1 MDEKQKR
8 QRPMVNAATV
18 EKCKNLKFL
27 GYFLNATGA
36 KREDLTAHIGITTA
50 AFGRWFSVDDIRYS
64 NLVRIY
70 DYFGYDVKMV
80 FTYADDKA
88 PSRATAYAIL
98 NMLDPS
104 KKLNPLFVEMKLN
117 NYNFETIGAKLSR
130 TAQAVNHWFLEDEI
144 AVSMLFK
151 FANAMGATLELVPEV
166 REKGLYK

>member
-36 KREDLTAHIGITTA
+36 KREDLTAYMGITTA

-104 KKLNPLFVEMKLN
+104 KKLNPLFVEM
-117 NYNFETIGAKLSR
+117 
-130 TAQAVNHWFLEDEI
+130 
-144 AVSMLFK
+144 M
-151 FANAMGATLELVPEV
+151 
-166 REKGLYK
+166 

>member
-36 KREDLTAHIGITTA
+36 KREDLTAHMGITTA

-117 NYNFETIGAKLSR
+117 NYNFETIGAKLSHR
-130 TAQAVNHWFLEDEI
+130 PGRQPLVLGRRDCSFDALQVCKCDGRD
-144 AVSMLFK
+144 S
-151 FANAMGATLELVPEV
+151 GASAGGE
-166 REKGLYK
+166 R

>member
-36 KREDLTAHIGITTA
+36 KREDLTAHMGITTA

-88 PSRATAYAIL
+88 PSRAVKS
-98 NMLDPS
+98 NFFFS
-104 KKLNPLFVEMKLN
+104 NFKKFSFQQISAFCIQHKVGHFCCSL
-117 NYNFETIGAKLSR
+117 
-130 TAQAVNHWFLEDEI
+130 
-144 AVSMLFK
+144 
-151 FANAMGATLELVPEV
+151 
-166 REKGLYK
+166 

>member
-1 MDEKQKR
+1 
-8 QRPMVNAATV
+8 
-18 EKCKNLKFL
+18 
-27 GYFLNATGA
+27 
-36 KREDLTAHIGITTA
+36 
-50 AFGRWFSVDDIRYS
+50 
-64 NLVRIY
+64 
-70 DYFGYDVKMV
+70 MV

-130 TAQAVNHWFLEDEI
+130 TAQTVNHWFLEDEI

-166 REKGLYK
+166 TGKN